1 MEKGKRSVSA
11 DEGKRE
17 RWRTT
22 ALEIGLS
29 MLVFGGGKGWDENNK
44 GERPTARLLCG

>member
-11 DEGKRE
+11 DEGKRAW
-17 RWRTT
+17 WRTT

-29 MLVFGGGKGWDENNK
+29 MLVFGV
-44 GERPTARLLCG
+44 GEGVG

>member
-1 MEKGKRSVSA
+1 VEKGKRSVSA

-29 MLVFGGGKGWDENNK
+29 MLVFGGGEGV
-44 GERPTARLLCG
+44 G